1 MLSKPGATASQPPA
15 GFRMPSRLKA
25 TRIACRRAGLTQQA
39 SRRGLRLNK
48 KMTMASA
55 TAGIPT
61 VRLLFSLAAMKL
73 PSILMRSGLALT
85 AAGALALTGCQQA
98 QQSVR
103 DATGSAG
110 DAVRSAATG
119 AGQAALAPVVNPVLD
134 LLRKGETELKGGNV
148 AGAAAAMGGFK
159 ALWSKAAPVIQPVAG
174 ERWPAI
180 EGAANTVLNTFGGGT
195 TPDAK
200 AAGSALSGLIG
211 PLSGLVGN

>member
-1 MLSKPGATASQPPA
+1 MATGSEAGRIECKP
-15 GFRMPSRLKA
+15 
-25 TRIACRRAGLTQQA
+25 AGLTQQA
-39 SRRGLRLNK
+39 TRRGPGLNK
-48 KMTMASA
+48 KQAMA
-55 TAGIPT
+55 TAAAWIPT
-61 VRLLFSLAAMKL
+61 VRLTSLQPAMTL
-73 PSILMRSGLALT
+73 QTALTRTGLALAT
-85 AAGALALTGCQQA
+85 ASALVLTGCQQA

-211 PLSGLVGN
+211 PLSGLVGK